1 MERLN
6 KQVRQLDRETCPDA
20 MKDFYVQLTSN
31 ASTAEFPTN
40 APHHFK
46 NRIPYPLQFKE
57 PGWKVGLT
65 GVSFPQGPRKIK
77 LNDPFLFRIEWI
89 ELVDTQAVFYYED
102 RVTVRATDFQAP
114 PKTGTEF
121 FNAVRDV
128 YLRALNDET
137 VSDVHYFKK
146 KRNADDPTELGYM
159 VMERAK
165 DGEGVIDNSRT
176 CTTIEINNSPRYPR
190 LYIGLELAKA
200 MQWVEMGTVNGQAQY
215 VLGPNLR
222 KDFPTHI
229 VPEARDMVVPENNGD
244 EMFYKVT
251 PDTLQLS
258 AHINWVFMDLD
269 GSFERA
275 FGSTRRPLYVYS
287 NAMRSERHFTPDPVQ
302 YMPVRSYVM
311 DIFET
316 QVAENDGTLVDFVP
330 GVTTLTL
337 HFKYE

>member
-1 MERLN
+1 
-6 KQVRQLDRETCPDA
+6 

-46 NRIPYPLQFKE
+46 NRMPYPLQFKE
-57 PGWKVGLT
+57 PGWTVGLT
-65 GVSFPQGPRKIK
+65 GVSFPPAPRKMK
-77 LNDPFLFRIEWI
+77 LNDPFLFRIGWL
-89 ELVDTQAVFYYED
+89 ELVDPQDVFYAEE
-102 RVTVRATDFQAP
+102 RKTVRATDFPAP

-128 YLRALNDET
+128 YLRALNDEA
-137 VSDVHYFKK
+137 VSDTRYFKK
-146 KRNADDPTELGYM
+146 KRQADDPAELSYM

-165 DGEGVIDNSRT
+165 EGEGVIDNSRT
-176 CTTIEINNSPRYPR
+176 CTTIEINNSPRYPN
-190 LYIGLELAKA
+190 LFIGLELAKA
-200 MQWVEMGTVNGQAQY
+200 MKWVEMGTVNGQAQY

-229 VPEARDMVVPENNGD
+229 VPEARDVLIRQVKGD
-244 EMFYKVT
+244 EMFYLVT

-258 AHINWVFMDLD
+258 THINWVFMDLD

-275 FGSTRRPLYVYS
+275 FGSTHRPLYVYS
-287 NAMRSERHFTPDPVQ
+287 NAMLSMVVGNQVTDLLREVPYSLQERHVTPDPVQ
-302 YMPVRSYVM
+302 YMPVRSNVM

>member
-1 MERLN
+1 
-6 KQVRQLDRETCPDA
+6 

-31 ASTAEFPTN
+31 ASTAEFPAN

-46 NRIPYPLQFKE
+46 NRMPYPLQFKE
-57 PGWKVGLT
+57 PGWTVGVT
-65 GVSFPQGPRKIK
+65 AASFPEAPRKIRV
-77 LNDPFLFRIEWI
+77 NNPFLFRMGWL
-89 ELVDTQAVFYYED
+89 ELIDPQNGIYAEEERTI
-102 RVTVRATDFQAP
+102 RVTDLSSP

-128 YLRALNDET
+128 YLRLLNDEA

-146 KRNADDPTELGYM
+146 KVSADDPTELSYM
-159 VMERAK
+159 TMERAK
-165 DGEGVIDNSRT
+165 DGVGIIDNSRT
-176 CTTIEINNSPRYPR
+176 CTTIEINNSPRYPQ

-215 VLGPNLR
+215 VLGRNLR
-222 KDFPTHI
+222 KDFPHHV
-229 VPEARDMVVPENNGD
+229 VPEARDVLVPEVNGD

-251 PDTLQLS
+251 EDALQLS

-269 GSFERA
+269 GAFERA

-287 NAMRSERHFTPDPVQ
+287 NAMRSMVVGNQVTDLIREVPYALNQRHFTPDPVQ
-302 YMPVRSYVM
+302 YMPVRSDVM

-316 QVAENDGTLVDFVP
+316 QVAENDGTLVDFGP